1 MKIELVSN
9 INMDSI
15 KFYLKDYQLLGS
27 CDFGN
32 YMIDLI
38 DINSQLHKSE
48 AEIIFLF
55 LDFDELNEDI
65 KDVLSAVDI
74 FIENTGKTVIM
85 NTLASSSN
93 YIDTFLNI
101 RLKQELNANLNL
113 INFADK
119 NQNVLLFDFSKLLRK
134 SNFIDE
140 KYWYM
145 ARIKFSKSGFESIA
159 RELSNLLNTYKY
171 GSKKVL
177 VLDMDNTL
185 WGGVIGEEEIKLSND
200 GAGKV
205 YLDFQEK
212 IKQLKDLGVLLVACS
227 KNNYNDGARGLKHI
241 NSILREDDFIIKKIN
256 WNDKASNIKE
266 IAKELNLSY
275 ESMVFIDDSPM
286 ERAHVKEII
295 PNITIPEFP
304 KDAYL
309 INSWFLSV
317 VEDCFSK
324 ISLTPED
331 LNKQEQYLAKRKRE
345 SVVKNT
351 SYKDFLKTLDIRIE
365 FKVNDREYIERYA
378 QMTQKTN
385 QFNLTTKRY
394 SAVEMQN
401 LVNSPSCDVIAI
413 NYKDKYAN
421 EGVTGLLIVDILDKH
436 VEIDSFL
443 LSCRILKR
451 GVEGVVFKKLSEL
464 YFEKDII
471 GVYIETE
478 KNDQV
483 RKLYELH
490 GFDKINKNKFIR
502 KLGQL

>member
-38 DINSQLHKSE
+38 DNNSQLHKSE

-65 KDVLSAVDI
+65 NDVLSAVGV
-74 FIENTGKTVIM
+74 FIENTGKTVVM
-85 NTLASSSN
+85 NTLASSFN

-101 RLKQELNANLNL
+101 RLKQELNANLDL
-113 INFADK
+113 VNFADK

-159 RELSNLLNTYKY
+159 RELSNLLNTYKH

-185 WGGVIGEEEIKLSND
+185 WGGIIGEEEIKLSND
-200 GAGKV
+200 GVGKI
-205 YLDFQEK
+205 YLDFQKK
-212 IKQLKDLGVLLVACS
+212 IKQLKGLGVLLVACS
-227 KNNYNDGARGLKHI
+227 KNNYNDGIKGLEHI
-241 NSILREDDFIIKKIN
+241 NSILTEDDFIIKKIN
-256 WNDKASNIKE
+256 WNNKASNIEE
-266 IAKELNLSY
+266 IAKELNLGY
-275 ESMVFIDDSPM
+275 ESLVFIDDSPM
-286 ERAHVKEII
+286 ERSHVKEVI
-295 PNITIPEFP
+295 PNIIVPEFP
-304 KDAYL
+304 KDIYS
-309 INSWFLSV
+309 INSWFLGV
-317 VEDCFSK
+317 VGDFFSK
-324 ISLTPED
+324 ISLTTED
-331 LNKQEQYLAKRKRE
+331 LNKEEQYLAKRQRDFAIK
-345 SVVKNT
+345 KT
-351 SYKDFLKTLDIRIE
+351 SYEDFLKTLNIEIE
-365 FKVNDREYIERYA
+365 FQINNNEHIARYA

-394 SAVEMQN
+394 NIAEMRSFVE
-401 LVNSPSCDVIAI
+401 SSFYDVISV

-421 EGVTGLLIVDILDKH
+421 EGVTGLVIVNILDKY

-451 GVEGVVFKKLSEL
+451 GVESSIFSKLSKL
-464 YFEKDII
+464 YFDKDIV
-471 GVYIETE
+471 GVYVETE
-478 KNDQV
+478 KNRQTK
-483 RKLYELH
+483 KLYETH
-490 GFDKINKNKFIR
+490 GFKKINKNKFIMSV
-502 KLGQL
+502 K

>member
-1 MKIELVSN
+1 
-9 INMDSI
+9 
-15 KFYLKDYQLLGS
+15 
-27 CDFGN
+27 
-32 YMIDLI
+32 
-38 DINSQLHKSE
+38 
-48 AEIIFLF
+48 
-55 LDFDELNEDI
+55 
-65 KDVLSAVDI
+65 
-74 FIENTGKTVIM
+74 
-85 NTLASSSN
+85 
-93 YIDTFLNI
+93 
-101 RLKQELNANLNL
+101 
-113 INFADK
+113 
-119 NQNVLLFDFSKLLRK
+119 
-134 SNFIDE
+134 
-140 KYWYM
+140 
-145 ARIKFSKSGFESIA
+145 
-159 RELSNLLNTYKY
+159 
-171 GSKKVL
+171 
-177 VLDMDNTL
+177 
-185 WGGVIGEEEIKLSND
+185 
-200 GAGKV
+200 
-205 YLDFQEK
+205 
-212 IKQLKDLGVLLVACS
+212 
-227 KNNYNDGARGLKHI
+227 
-241 NSILREDDFIIKKIN
+241 
-256 WNDKASNIKE
+256 
-266 IAKELNLSY
+266 
-275 ESMVFIDDSPM
+275 MVFIDDSPM

>member
-15 KFYLKDYQLLGS
+15 KFYLKDHQLLGS

-38 DINSQLHKSE
+38 DKNSQLHKSE

-55 LDFDELNEDI
+55 LDFDELNEDVN
-65 KDVLSAVDI
+65 DVLSAVDV

-113 INFADK
+113 VNFADK

-145 ARIKFSKSGFESIA
+145 ARIKFSKSGFESIS
-159 RELSNLLNTYKY
+159 RELSNLLNAYKY

-200 GAGKV
+200 GVGKI
-205 YLDFQEK
+205 YLDFQKK
-212 IKQLKDLGVLLVACS
+212 IKQLKGLGVLLVACS
-227 KNNYNDGARGLKHI
+227 KNNYNDGIKGLEHI
-241 NSILREDDFIIKKIN
+241 NSILTEDDFIIKKIN
-256 WNDKASNIKE
+256 WNDKASNIEE
-266 IAKELNLSY
+266 IAKELNLGY
-275 ESMVFIDDSPM
+275 ESLVFIDDSPM
-286 ERAHVKEII
+286 ERSHVKEVI
-295 PNITIPEFP
+295 PNITVPEFP
-304 KDAYL
+304 KDIYS

-317 VEDCFSK
+317 VEDFFSK
-324 ISLTPED
+324 ISLTTED
-331 LNKQEQYLAKRKRE
+331 LNKEEQYLAKRQRDFAIK
-345 SVVKNT
+345 KT
-351 SYKDFLKTLDIRIE
+351 SYKDFLKTLNIEIE
-365 FKVNDREYIERYA
+365 FQINNKEHIERYA

-394 SAVEMQN
+394 NIAEMRSFVE
-401 LVNSPSCDVIAI
+401 SSFYDVISV

-421 EGVTGLLIVDILDKH
+421 EGVTGLVIVNILDKH

-451 GVEGVVFKKLSEL
+451 GVESSIFSKLSKL
-464 YFEKDII
+464 YFDKDIV
-471 GVYIETE
+471 GFYVETE
-478 KNDQV
+478 KNSQTK
-483 RKLYELH
+483 KLYETH
-490 GFDKINKNKFIR
+490 GFKEIDKNKFVMR
-502 KLGQL
+502 VE